1 VAPIIIARRRIA
13 SLFARAW
20 SVLSVGLGIAA
31 VCTSTYYVIGSLG
44 YEHLA
49 QDERLAAEA
58 AERTNIDLQDALD
71 RLRNALAET
80 QSGTGEATPGIASI
94 QKMDW
99 VAQLTEAL
107 DRLDEHATEL
117 KRVKATPKV
126 TAASA
131 GFASDHQ
138 QSWTLIGLDETQ
150 KRVEQLSAEYDEIM
164 SERNR
169 LQDHVNELQQNLSL
183 LQASQPSPTQIA
195 RPPPNRSAFGID
207 PKFREA
213 LPTAA
218 RGDNPSIVLKN
229 FHSPDW
235 VPDHFKNESGLLFDS
250 PAQPPPRRVSDRK
263 DDSA

>member
-13 SLFARAW
+13 SLFARPW
-20 SVLSVGLGIAA
+20 SVLSVGVGIAA
-31 VCTSTYYVIGSLG
+31 VCTSTYYIIGSLR

-49 QDERLAAEA
+49 QDERLAAEG

-71 RLRNALAET
+71 RLRTEFAEM
-80 QSGTGEATPGIASI
+80 QNGTGDATPGIASI

-126 TAASA
+126 TAASV
-131 GFASDHQ
+131 GFASGHLQ

-169 LQDHVNELQQNLSL
+169 LQDHVNELEQNLSL

-195 RPPPNRSAFGID
+195 KPPPNRSAFGTD

-218 RGDNPSIVLKN
+218 RGDNPS
-229 FHSPDW
+229 
-235 VPDHFKNESGLLFDS
+235 NEELSLT
-250 PAQPPPRRVSDRK
+250 
-263 DDSA
+263 